1 LHRREWQREL
11 AGGLC
16 YLLLLG
22 TAVFATTARFR
33 QATDRATSVPV
44 HASIN
49 GNCLMAAEQVDKV
62 KMLTDR
68 ISPILHGHKPEI
80 QGAVLAELLA
90 TWLAGHVVPG
100 DRMQTILLRGRLFH
114 EHMKIVRDLTK
125 LNAMRI
131 KLEDFQGA
139 GE

>member
-1 LHRREWQREL
+1 
-11 AGGLC
+11 
-16 YLLLLG
+16 
-22 TAVFATTARFR
+22 
-33 QATDRATSVPV
+33 
-44 HASIN
+44 
-49 GNCLMAAEQVDKV
+49 MAAEQVDKV

-68 ISPILHGHKPEI
+68 ISPILIGCK
-80 QGAVLAELLA
+80 
-90 TWLAGHVVPG
+90 
-100 DRMQTILLRGRLFH
+100 TILLRGRLFH